1 MRDYIIMTDSCC
13 DLSAAEARE
22 MDVCVVSLSY
32 IIDGKTYL
40 NSLENPPM
48 SSKAF
53 FDLLREGKTCT
64 TAAVNV
70 GQFTDVMR
78 PILEQ
83 GRDIIYV
90 AFSSALSTTY
100 QSACIAA
107 DDLKEDFPDAKIV
120 VVDSLS
126 ASRGLGRLVYLA
138 AQEKKN
144 GKTIDEVADFV
155 RDYIPR
161 QCHWFTV
168 DDLNHLKRGGRVS
181 ATTALVGTML
191 SIKPVL
197 HVDDE
202 GRLIS
207 REKARG
213 MKAALGN
220 LVDKVKELGVEP
232 ISSQT
237 VFICHAD
244 CPDSVEYVKKLLAE
258 KYGITDVRSDY
269 IGPVIGAHTGAG
281 TLGIF
286 FEGSAR

>member
-22 MDVCVVSLSY
+22 MDVCVISLSY
-32 IIDGKTYL
+32 IMDGKTYL
-40 NSLENPPM
+40 NSLEDPPM

-70 GQFTDVMR
+70 GQFIDAMR

-83 GRDIIYV
+83 GRDIIYI

-100 QSACIAA
+100 QSACIAS
-107 DDLKEDFPDAKIV
+107 DDLKAEFPDAKIV

-126 ASRGLGRLVYLA
+126 ASRGLGRLVWRA
-138 AQEKKN
+138 SEEKKK
-144 GKTIDEVADFV
+144 GKSIDELADFV

-168 DDLNHLKRGGRVS
+168 DDLGHLKRGGRVS

-213 MKAALGN
+213 MKAALSN
-220 LVDKVKELGVEP
+220 LVDKVKELGIEP
-232 ISSQT
+232 LSEQT
-237 VFICHAD
+237 VFICQAD

-258 KYGITDVRSDY
+258 RYGITDVRSDY

-286 FEGSAR
+286 FEGNAR

>member
-22 MDVCVVSLSY
+22 MDVCVISLSY
-32 IIDGKTYL
+32 IMDGKTYL
-40 NSLENPPM
+40 NSLEDPPM

-70 GQFTDVMR
+70 GQFIDAMR

-83 GRDIIYV
+83 GRDILYI

-107 DDLKEDFPDAKIV
+107 DDLKEDFPDARV
-120 VVDSLS
+120 VVIDSRS
-126 ASRGLGRLVYLA
+126 ASRGLGRLVWRA
-138 AQEKKN
+138 SEEKKK
-144 GKTIDEVADFV
+144 GKTIDELADFV
-155 RDYIPR
+155 RGYIPH

-168 DDLNHLKRGGRVS
+168 DDLGHLKRGGRVS

-220 LVDKVKELGVEP
+220 LVDKVKELGIEP
-232 ISSQT
+232 LSAQT

-258 KYGITDVRSDY
+258 RYGITDVRSDY

-286 FEGSAR
+286 FEGNAR